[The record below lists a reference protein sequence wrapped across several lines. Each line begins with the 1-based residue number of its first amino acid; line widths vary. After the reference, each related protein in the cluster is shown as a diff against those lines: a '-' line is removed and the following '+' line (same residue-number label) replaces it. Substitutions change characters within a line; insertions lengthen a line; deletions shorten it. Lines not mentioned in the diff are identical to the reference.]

1 MTIEAGRFIRFS
13 EQKTLFLPKG
23 KTFSRFALMLTHNSP
38 NRLNNFAERGR
49 VTFSNTAAGDASPGF
64 PNPPAL
70 SGFQNFLLGR
80 VDTTQAEA
88 GFSSFHFRALDF
100 SAYIQDDWK
109 IKPRFTLNLG
119 LRWEGMSTAHELNN
133 FLSNFRGLED

>member
-1 MTIEAGRFIRFS
+1 
-13 EQKTLFLPKG
+13 
-23 KTFSRFALMLTHNSP
+23 
-38 NRLNNFAERGR
+38 
-49 VTFSNTAAGDASPGF
+49 
-64 PNPPAL
+64 
-70 SGFQNFLLGR
+70 

-119 LRWEGMSTAHELNN
+119 LRWEGLSTAHELNN
-133 FLSNFRGLED
+133 FFQASGASKMGSQGRSASFTRSRRRMSALPAFRAAR